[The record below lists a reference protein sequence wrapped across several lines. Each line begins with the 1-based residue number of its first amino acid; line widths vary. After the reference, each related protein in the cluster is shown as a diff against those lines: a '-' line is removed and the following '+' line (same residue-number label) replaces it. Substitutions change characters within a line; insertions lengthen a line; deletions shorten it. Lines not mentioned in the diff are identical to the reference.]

1 VPDAPRAL
9 LAAGRRFAGLL
20 GVLVAL
26 TVGVS
31 LLAGLALGE
40 SAARSV
46 ATGLYVAGC
55 FLLVVGVLAGIRG
68 PVRPKG
74 EEEDRPS
81 VGGLFGIGVFAQGMR
96 KASADERRDAS
107 STSWLFLSLG
117 IALLVLGIAVD
128 ARTDLL

>member
-1 VPDAPRAL
+1 VPDAARAL

-31 LLAGLALGE
+31 RLALGE